1 MKTKR
6 TPTRVALGWL
16 PVLLSTVLLLSAC
29 SNGEPDIEEAA
40 NTAEASQD
48 AAVEGMRAPSTADG
62 GTLRAVAPAVD
73 SLDPARSYLPWVWNL
88 MRLYTRTLVTYDGA
102 PGAAGTELVPD
113 LATGLGVPSDNN
125 QTWTYTLRPGTAFEN
140 GRPITSTDV
149 KYGIQRSFASDV
161 IVGGPLYVV
170 SLLDDPAAPYP
181 GPYFV
186 PEPADPVATLA
197 SVETPD
203 PSTIV
208 FRLNRPYAA
217 FDQVMALPS
226 SSPVPIE
233 ADTRADYGQAPLSS
247 GPYRVVSIDPITGIV
262 LERNPAWDP
271 NTDEVRTARPDRVE
285 VHTGL
290 ASFERDQRI
299 LGGSADL
306 DLGGGVAPESLARVL
321 EDSLTAART
330 DQIATGALQL
340 LAMPATVAPFD
351 RPACRLA
358 VAAAVDV
365 SAVQEAL
372 GGRLSAQPPRGL
384 WPSTLR
390 GNMPAAGAAAPTVDT
405 AEVRRQ
411 LSACGAP
418 DGFSTIIA
426 APNQARSLAVA
437 DVIRVNL
444 AAVGIEATVEGL
456 DPATYYAS
464 DIGSPA
470 TVAANGY
477 GILLTRWNA
486 DFPDAASFLG
496 PLVDG
501 REIAA
506 AGNTNLAELNDPAI
520 NGLVDSAY
528 AALDDEAALS
538 AWETVAQ
545 TVTGGGSYVPVVEER
560 TVLLAGERLHNAMV
574 HWVYGGYDLATV
586 AVR

>member
-1 MKTKR
+1 VWTS
-6 TPTRVALGWL
+6 
-16 PVLLSTVLLLSAC
+16 LLVVGLLLLVAC
-29 SNGEPDIEEAA
+29 SAGDPPIEAA
-40 NTAEASQD
+40 VGTAEASQD
-48 AAVEGMRAPSTADG
+48 AAVAGRRAPSTVDG

-88 MRLYTRTLVTYDGA
+88 MRLYTRTLVTYESAAD
-102 PGAAGTELVPD
+102 AAGTELAPD

-140 GRPITSTDV
+140 GRPITAADV
-149 KYGIQRSFASDV
+149 KYGIERSFASDL

-170 SLLDDPAAPYP
+170 SLLDDPEQPYP

-186 PEPADPVATLA
+186 PTANDPPPGLA
-197 SVETPD
+197 SIETPD

-226 SSPVPIE
+226 SSPVPVE
-233 ADTRADYGQAPLSS
+233 SDTRADYGQAPMSS
-247 GPYRVVSIDPITGIV
+247 GPYRVASVDPVTGIV

-271 NTDEVRTARPDRVE
+271 GTDAVRTARPDRVE
-285 VHTGL
+285 VRTGL
-290 ASFERDQRI
+290 SSVERDQRV

-306 DLGGGVAPESLARVL
+306 DLGGGVAPESLERVL
-321 EDSLTAART
+321 ADALVAPRT

-340 LAMPATVAPFD
+340 LAMPSSVAPFNN
-351 RPACRLA
+351 PPCRLA

-365 SAVQEAL
+365 SAIREAL
-372 GGRLSAQPPRGL
+372 GGAAVAQPTRGL
-384 WPSTLR
+384 WPSTLT
-390 GNMPAAGAAAPTVDT
+390 GGMPDAGAPTPVDVT
-405 AEVRRQ
+405 EVRRQ
-411 LSACGAP
+411 LAACGVP
-418 DGFSTIIA
+418 DGFSTTIA

-437 DVIRVNL
+437 DVVRANL

-470 TVAANGY
+470 TVTANGY
-477 GILLTRWNA
+477 GILLTRWSA
-486 DFPDAASFLG
+486 DFPDPASFLG

-501 REIAA
+501 REITA
-506 AGNTNLAELNDPAI
+506 AGNTNVAELNDPAI

-528 AALDDEAALS
+528 AAVDDAAALT
-538 AWETVAQ
+538 AWETIAQ
-545 TVTGGGSYVPVVEER
+545 TVTNSGSYVPVVEER
-560 TVLLAGERLHNAMV
+560 TVLLAGERLRNAVV
-574 HWVYGGYDLATV
+574 HWAYGGYDLATV

>member
-1 MKTKR
+1 MTTR
-6 TPTRVALGWL
+6 AAPSRVASGWL
-16 PVLLSTVLLLSAC
+16 ATLLSTMLLLSAC
-29 SNGEPDIEEAA
+29 SAGGPEIQAVA
-40 NTAEASQD
+40 STAEATQD
-48 AAVEGMRAPSTADG
+48 AAVEGTRAPSVEGG

-88 MRLYTRTLVTYDGA
+88 MRLYTRTLVTYDSA
-102 PGAAGTELVPD
+102 AGAAGSELVPD
-113 LATGLGVPSDNN
+113 QATGLGVPSDNN

-140 GRPITSTDV
+140 GRPITADDV
-149 KYGIQRSFASDV
+149 KYGIERSFASEV

-170 SLLDDPAAPYP
+170 SLLDDPEAPYP

-186 PEPADPVATLA
+186 PEEGDPAPSLA
-197 SVETPD
+197 RVETPD

-226 SSPVPIE
+226 SSPVPRE
-233 ADTRADYGQAPLSS
+233 ADTRADYGEAPLSS
-247 GPYRVVSIDPITGIV
+247 GPYRVSSIDPITGLV

-271 NTDEVRTARPDRVE
+271 ATDDVRTARPDRVE
-285 VHTGL
+285 VRTGL
-290 ASFERDQRI
+290 AAFERDQRI

-306 DLGGGVAPESLARVL
+306 DLGGGVAPESLERVL
-321 EDSLTAART
+321 GEPDIAART

-351 RPACRLA
+351 NPACRLA

-365 SAVQEAL
+365 AAIQQAL
-372 GGRLSAQPPRGL
+372 GGASLAQPTRGL
-384 WPSTLR
+384 WPSIVA
-390 GNMPAAGAAAPTVDT
+390 GNMPAVSTAPAGDVGEA
-405 AEVRRQ
+405 RRQ
-411 LSACGAP
+411 LSACGLPA
-418 DGFSTIIA
+418 GFSTTIA
-426 APNQARSLAVA
+426 APNQAAALAVA

-444 AAVGIEATVEGL
+444 RAVGIDATVQGL
-456 DPATYYAS
+456 DPATFYTS

-477 GILLTRWNA
+477 GILLTRWSA
-486 DFPDAASFLG
+486 DFPDPASFLG

-501 REIAA
+501 REITA

-528 AALDDEAALS
+528 AAADDPSAL
-538 AWETVAQ
+538 AVWETVAQ
-545 TVTGGGSYVPVVEER
+545 TVTGSGSYVPVVEER
-560 TVLLAGERLHNAMV
+560 TVLLVGERLHNAVV
-574 HWVYGGYDLATV
+574 HWAYAGYDLATV

>member
-1 MKTKR
+1 MTKR
-6 TPTRVALGWL
+6 RTPPSQACVWTS
-16 PVLLSTVLLLSAC
+16 LLVVGLLLLVAC
-29 SNGEPDIEEAA
+29 SAGDPPIEAA
-40 NTAEASQD
+40 VGTAEASQD
-48 AAVEGMRAPSTADG
+48 AAVAGRRAPSTVDG

-88 MRLYTRTLVTYDGA
+88 MRLYTRTLVTYESAAD
-102 PGAAGTELVPD
+102 AAGTELAPD

-140 GRPITSTDV
+140 GRPITAADV
-149 KYGIQRSFASDV
+149 KYGIERSFASDL

-170 SLLDDPAAPYP
+170 SLLDDPEQPYP

-186 PEPADPVATLA
+186 PTANDPPPGLT
-197 SVETPD
+197 SIETPD

-226 SSPVPIE
+226 SSPVPVE
-233 ADTRADYGQAPLSS
+233 SDTRADYGQAPMSS
-247 GPYRVVSIDPITGIV
+247 GPYRVASVDPVTGIV

-271 NTDEVRTARPDRVE
+271 GTDAVRTARPDRVE
-285 VHTGL
+285 VRTGL
-290 ASFERDQRI
+290 SSVERDQRV

-306 DLGGGVAPESLARVL
+306 DLGGGVAPESLERVL
-321 EDSLTAART
+321 ADPLVAPRT

-340 LAMPATVAPFD
+340 LAMPSSVAPFNN
-351 RPACRLA
+351 PPCRLA

-365 SAVQEAL
+365 SAIREAL
-372 GGRLSAQPPRGL
+372 GGAAVAQPTRGL
-384 WPSTLR
+384 WPSTLT
-390 GNMPAAGAAAPTVDT
+390 GGMPDAGAPTPVDVT
-405 AEVRRQ
+405 EVRRQ
-411 LSACGAP
+411 LAACGVP
-418 DGFSTIIA
+418 DGFSTTIA

-437 DVIRVNL
+437 DVVRANL

-470 TVAANGY
+470 TVTANGY
-477 GILLTRWNA
+477 GILLTRWSA
-486 DFPDAASFLG
+486 DFPDPASFLG

-501 REIAA
+501 REITA
-506 AGNTNLAELNDPAI
+506 AGNTNVAELNDPAI

-528 AALDDEAALS
+528 AAVDDAAALT
-538 AWETVAQ
+538 AWETIAQ
-545 TVTGGGSYVPVVEER
+545 TVTNSGSYVPVVEER
-560 TVLLAGERLHNAMV
+560 TVLLAGERLRNAVV
-574 HWVYGGYDLATV
+574 HWAYGGYDLATV

>member
-1 MKTKR
+1 MTTR
-6 TPTRVALGWL
+6 AAPSRVASGWL
-16 PVLLSTVLLLSAC
+16 AALLSTMLLLSAC
-29 SNGEPDIEEAA
+29 SAGDPEIEAVA
-40 NTAEASQD
+40 GTAEATQD
-48 AAVEGMRAPSTADG
+48 AAVEGTRAPSVEGG

-88 MRLYTRTLVTYDGA
+88 MRLYTRTLVTYDSA
-102 PGAAGTELVPD
+102 AGAAGAELVPD

-140 GRPITSTDV
+140 GRPITAEDV
-149 KYGIQRSFASDV
+149 KYGIERSFASEV

-170 SLLDDPAAPYP
+170 SLLDDPEAPYP

-186 PEPADPVATLA
+186 PDEGDPAPSLA
-197 SVETPD
+197 RVETPD

-226 SSPVPIE
+226 SSPVPRE
-233 ADTRADYGQAPLSS
+233 ADTRADYGEAPLSS
-247 GPYRVVSIDPITGIV
+247 GPYRVSSIDPITGLV

-271 NTDEVRTARPDRVE
+271 ATDDVRTARPDRVE

-290 ASFERDQRI
+290 AAFERDQRI

-306 DLGGGVAPESLARVL
+306 DLGGGVAPESLERVL
-321 EDSLTAART
+321 GEPDIAART
-330 DQIATGALQL
+330 DQIATGVLQL

-351 RPACRLA
+351 NPACRLA
-358 VAAAVDV
+358 VAAAMDV
-365 SAVQEAL
+365 AAIQQAL
-372 GGRLSAQPPRGL
+372 GGASLAQPTRGL
-384 WPSTLR
+384 WPSIVA
-390 GNMPAAGAAAPTVDT
+390 GNMPAVSTASAGDVGEA
-405 AEVRRQ
+405 RRQ
-411 LSACGAP
+411 LSACGLPA
-418 DGFSTIIA
+418 GFSTTIA
-426 APNQARSLAVA
+426 APNQAAALAVA

-444 AAVGIEATVEGL
+444 RAVGIDATVQGL
-456 DPATYYAS
+456 DPATFYTS

-477 GILLTRWNA
+477 GILLTRWSA
-486 DFPDAASFLG
+486 DFPDPASFLG

-501 REIAA
+501 REITA

-528 AALDDEAALS
+528 AAADDRSAL
-538 AWETVAQ
+538 AVWETVAQ
-545 TVTGGGSYVPVVEER
+545 TVTGSGSYVPVVEER
-560 TVLLAGERLHNAMV
+560 TVLLVGERLHNAVV
-574 HWVYGGYDLATV
+574 HWAYAGYDLATV

>member
-88 MRLYTRTLVTYDGA
+88 MRLYTRTLVTYDSA
-102 PGAAGTELVPD
+102 AGAAGAELVPD
-113 LATGLGVPSDNN
+113 LAAGLGVPSDNN

-140 GRPITSTDV
+140 GRPITAQDV
-149 KYGIQRSFASDV
+149 KYGIERSFASEV

-170 SLLDDPAAPYP
+170 SLLDDPTAPYP

-186 PEPADPVATLA
+186 PEDGDPAPTLA
-197 SVETPD
+197 TIETPD
-203 PSTIV
+203 PATIV

-226 SSPVPIE
+226 SSPVPVE
-233 ADTRADYGQAPLSS
+233 ADTREYYGQAPMSS
-247 GPYRVVSIDPITGIV
+247 GPYMVASIDPVTGIV
-262 LERNPAWDP
+262 LERNAAWDAA
-271 NTDEVRTARPDRVE
+271 TDDVRTARPDRVE

-290 ASFERDQRI
+290 AAVERDQRI

-306 DLGGGVAPESLARVL
+306 DLGGGVAPESLDRVL
-321 EDSLTAART
+321 QDARIAPRT

-340 LAMPATVAPFD
+340 LAMPSTVAPFD
-351 RPACRLA
+351 NPACRLA

-365 SAVQEAL
+365 AAVQAAL
-372 GGRLSAQPPRGL
+372 GGPALAQPTRGL
-384 WPSTLR
+384 WPSIVA
-390 GNMPAAGAAAPTVDT
+390 GSMPAVSSAPAADIGEA
-405 AEVRRQ
+405 RRQ
-411 LSACGAP
+411 LSACGLP
-418 DGFSTIIA
+418 DGFSTTIA

-437 DVIRVNL
+437 EVVRANL
-444 AAVGIEATVEGL
+444 RAVGIEATVEGL

-477 GILLTRWNA
+477 GILLTRWSA
-486 DFPDAASFLG
+486 DFPDPASFLG

-501 REIAA
+501 REITA
-506 AGNTNLAELNDPAI
+506 AGNTNVAQLNDPAL

-528 AALDDEAALS
+528 AALDPASALTV
-538 AWETVAQ
+538 WETVAE
-545 TVTGGGSYVPVVEER
+545 TATGSGSYVPVVEER
-560 TVLLAGERLHNAMV
+560 TVLLAGERLHNAVV
-574 HWVYGGYDLATV
+574 HWAYAGYDLATV
-586 AVR
+586 AVRG